1 MRVTYTEWSPE
12 EKEISRPQGNKEAVS
27 FKVTIKKQIESSLEE
42 LIDHFNLL
50 LHKFKKHAFNIR
62 QQFSFSREL
71 KRTLSSQEC
80 IVHVDFSEN
89 YVCKMS
95 REIQAVHFS
104 HQQATMHTDRI
115 SESKSKGPP
124 AIWQHFEHV
133 FDYIRA
139 NYPSVSVVH
148 FFSDGPCMQYRQKG
162 NLFLFSTELYR
173 RGFKSGTWNFF
184 EASHGKGAPDG
195 VGGVLKRL
203 ADQLVCQGHDIPD
216 PATLY
221 RALLTTGTTVKLFY
235 VEAERVEEAHSLMP
249 ENITSVPGTMRIHQV
264 VTNEKGHLITRDVSC
279 MCVTQKNVSCKC
291 FNARQFIFP
300 TLSRGCQII
309 EAEQPGPSNN
319 PANVNPQLTISERP
333 LREPHKGHQEI
344 DWSQNDMI
352 GSWCVVTYD
361 KELYPGII
369 LAKDEANVQ
378 VKCMH
383 HAGQGKN
390 RFYWPPLKDEIW
402 YLLDDIV
409 RLIPAPENVTLRHV
423 EIQKDIWAELT
434 K

>member
-1 MRVTYTEWSPE
+1 MYGKCSSCNLNSFPLASDYDRSMRVTYTEWGLE

-104 HQQATMHTDRI
+104 HQQATMR
-115 SESKSKGPP
+115 
-124 AIWQHFEHV
+124 
-133 FDYIRA
+133 
-139 NYPSVSVVH
+139 
-148 FFSDGPCMQYRQKG
+148 
-162 NLFLFSTELYR
+162 TELYR

-195 VGGVLKRL
+195 VGGVGERLGERL
-203 ADQLVCQGHDIPD
+203 ADQLVCQGRDIPD

-235 VEAERVEEAHSLMP
+235 VEAERVEEAHSLRP
-249 ENITSVPGTMRIHQV
+249 ENIPSVPGTMRIHQV

-309 EAEQPGPSNN
+309 EAEEPGPSTN
-319 PANVNPQLTISERP
+319 PANVKPQLTISERP

-344 DWSQNDMI
+344 DWSQNYMI

-390 RFYWPPLKDEIW
+390 RFYWPPIKDEIW